1 MAHIPQHPLPET
13 GDEIAILKTNHGNI
27 TLRFFHAMA
36 PKTVEN
42 FLTHAKNGY
51 YNGIIFHRV
60 IEGFMM
66 QGGDPTGTGTGGE
79 SIWGKPFADECHP
92 HAKNMRGSISM
103 ANAGPGTNGSQF
115 FINQNDNT
123 FLDGKH
129 TVFGEIIEGMDILDT
144 ICEQPV
150 DRHDRPHED
159 VVIKGIEVQEYEEGK
174 N

>member
-1 MAHIPQHPLPET
+1 MSHTLQHPLPKK
-13 GDEIAILKTNHGNI
+13 DEPIAIIKTNHGDI
-27 TLRFFHAMA
+27 TLRFFGDIA

-42 FLTHAKNGY
+42 FVTHAKNGY

-79 SIWGKPFADECHP
+79 SIWGKPFEDECSP

-103 ANAGPGTNGSQF
+103 ANAGRNTNGSQF
-115 FINQNDNT
+115 FINQMDNT

-129 TVFGEIIEGMDILDT
+129 TVFGEVIDGIEVLDT

-150 DRHDRPHED
+150 NHNDKPHED
-159 VVIKGIEVQEYEEGK
+159 IVIKEIKVLEYGEKED
-174 N
+174 